1 MSEGKSGFGAKN
13 CVVYGCAT
21 MLVMGVVVMLIA
33 FFGARYGYRKLV
45 DNYTSPTPT
54 PMPAVQ
60 LAPNEII
67 VLTNRLEAFKLE
79 ALTNTSELTFSLD
92 ANEINALLNTLPEL
106 APYKSSLSVGIKED
120 VIKAQISLP
129 LDALNLS
136 ALKGKFLNGN
146 ADIKASVING
156 KFDVRLSNL
165 EVNGNK
171 ASGAFMTQLQNDNL
185 AQDLKLDP
193 NAQRVLERVESIKV
207 EQGRVVIKVKP
218 SGSSNA
224 TNAPP
229 KGTI

>member
-1 MSEGKSGFGAKN
+1 MSEGKSSFGAKN
-13 CVVYGCAT
+13 CIVYGCVT
-21 MLVMGVVVMLIA
+21 MLVMGVVVILVA
-33 FFGARYGYRKLV
+33 FFGARYGFRKLV
-45 DNYTSPTPT
+45 DNYTSPTPIK
-54 PMPAVQ
+54 MPAVQ
-60 LAPNEII
+60 LAPNEIM
-67 VLTNRLEAFKLE
+67 VLTNRLDAFKVE
-79 ALTNTSELTFSLD
+79 ASTNASEITFSLD

-106 APYKSSLSVGIKED
+106 LPYKDTLSVGIKED

-146 ADIKASVING
+146 ADVKVSVING
-156 KFDVRLSNL
+156 KLDVRLSNL

-171 ASGAFMTQLQNDNL
+171 ASGAFMTQLQNENL

-193 NAQRVLERVESIKV
+193 DSQRVLERVESIKV

-218 SGSSNA
+218 SGSNSA

-229 KGTI
+229 KGAI